1 MTEGQEARKACA
13 LTLYQLAADIVAEKE
28 TLLRNKSEEN
38 RLRVLGTAGA
48 LAESYSAN
56 IEELRHLLACKYDRP
71 SFDHDEAVEEW
82 QQMFDW
88 IVKEGERPPILHD
101 DGTGR
106 LVPLPFDTIHATVR
120 EAYRNVMAFRKE
132 ISKKH

>member
-13 LTLYQLAADIVAEKE
+13 LTLYQLAADIVAAQE
-28 TLLRNKSEEN
+28 TLNRDKSEEN

-56 IEELRHLLACKYDRP
+56 IEELRRLLKCKYDRTTL
-71 SFDHDEAVEEW
+71 SHDEAVKEW

-88 IVKEGERPPILHD
+88 LVKEDERPPILHD
-101 DGTGR
+101 NGTGR
-106 LVPLPFDTIHATVR
+106 LVPLPFDTVHATVR
-120 EAYRNVMAFRKE
+120 AAYRDVMAFRRE
-132 ISKKH
+132 VCKK

>member
-13 LTLYQLAADIVAEKE
+13 LTLYQLAADIVAEQN
-28 TLLRNKSEEN
+28 TLIKNKSDEN
-38 RLRVLGTAGA
+38 RQRVLCTAGA

-56 IEELRHLLACKYDRP
+56 IEELRRLLKCKYDRTTL
-71 SFDHDEAVEEW
+71 SHDEAVKEW

-88 IVKEGERPPILHD
+88 LIKEGERPPILHD

-106 LVPLPFDTIHATVR
+106 LDPLPFDTVHATVR
-120 EAYRNVMAFRKE
+120 SAYRAVMAFRRDVCRK
-132 ISKKH
+132 